1 MKKRG
6 NNAQLNNINNITEI
20 YQKYPKILS
29 TTLPLI
35 ISSKEI
41 FLGKT
46 CYYKNS
52 RGVNDLY

>member
-6 NNAQLNNINNITEI
+6 NNAQLNNINKITEI

-29 TTLPLI
+29 TTLLLI

-46 CYYKNS
+46 CYFSY
-52 RGVNDLY
+52 